1 MHIQKNIIRIGIMAM
16 LVLTLLGCGIRGSGW
31 ETPPPILNHGWSPER
46 MEIVDGEETAV
57 KCMTLEDIRKIN
69 IWTELM
75 KANEEVG
82 R

>member
-1 MHIQKNIIRIGIMAM
+1 
-16 LVLTLLGCGIRGSGW
+16 
-31 ETPPPILNHGWSPER
+31 